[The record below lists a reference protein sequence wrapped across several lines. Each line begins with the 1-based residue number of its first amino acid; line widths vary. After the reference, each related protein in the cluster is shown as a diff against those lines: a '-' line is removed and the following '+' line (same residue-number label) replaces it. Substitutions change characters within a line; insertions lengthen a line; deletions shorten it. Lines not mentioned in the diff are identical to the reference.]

1 MKVKSVNLKKL
12 ISIRTEIYVWL
23 NTFVLKQ

>member
-12 ISIRTEIYVWL
+12 ISIRTEIYVWF